1 MRETTARPV
10 AVRAPRV
17 PGAISFSQRPTQGQ
31 QPGSSLPELHARCV
45 SFYQIVC
52 LSVAHVA
59 VCFSAPPLLLC
70 TTERATASTV
80 LCDRR
85 GLETSP
91 PPDDRRFSPN
101 SIPTFPPITIFLQY
115 AAIRCDIEQYLC
127 DTYEMRNMIRA
138 QIEKTICTERH

>member
-17 PGAISFSQRPTQGQ
+17 PGAISFSQPPTQGQ

-85 GLETSP
+85 GLETRP
-91 PPDDRRFSPN
+91 PP
-101 SIPTFPPITIFLQY
+101 TVPPAPPSFTELTREPMCRITPVLQFDSENLVNK
-115 AAIRCDIEQYLC
+115 RLW
-127 DTYEMRNMIRA
+127 
-138 QIEKTICTERH
+138 